1 MQMRCF
7 RAVRPG
13 LALALL
19 LLTLSPLAGCGPKT
33 GDVKPGGPSL
43 YDKLGGR
50 EAIGAVVTDFVES
63 VKLDERIKGK
73 FAGTTDWE
81 GLRTK
86 LTDQICA
93 AAGGPCT
100 YTGKDMKTA
109 HQGMGVTEADFNAL
123 VDDLKKTLDKF
134 KVGEKE
140 QAELLQALA
149 PMKKDIVNPP
159 VS

>member
-63 VKLDERIKGK
+63 VKSDERIKGK

-109 HQGMGVTEADFNAL
+109 HQGMGITEADFNAL

>member
-109 HQGMGVTEADFNAL
+109 HQGMGITEADFNAL

>member
-63 VKLDERIKGK
+63 VKVDERIKGK

-100 YTGKDMKTA
+100 YTGKDMKTT
-109 HQGMGVTEADFNAL
+109 HQGMGITEADFNAL

>member
-33 GDVKPGGPSL
+33 GDVEPGGPSL

-63 VKLDERIKGK
+63 VKVDERIKGK

-100 YTGKDMKTA
+100 YTGKDMKTT
-109 HQGMGVTEADFNAL
+109 HQGMGITEADFNAL

>member
-1 MQMRCF
+1 MQMRSF
-7 RAVRPG
+7 RSVMG
-13 LALALL
+13 SLMLSCLL
-19 LLTLSPLAGCGPKT
+19 LGMFTACGPKA
-33 GDVKPGGPSL
+33 GAVKPGGPTL

-50 EAIGAVVTDFVES
+50 EAIAAVVADFVDG
-63 VKLDERIKGK
+63 VKADDRIRAK
-73 FAGTTDWE
+73 FANTTDWD

-100 YTGKDMKTA
+100 YTGKDMKSS
-109 HQGMGVTEADFNAL
+109 HKGMAITEPEFNAM

-140 QAELLQALA
+140 QADLIGALA
-149 PMKKDIVNPP
+149 PMKKDIVTAP
-159 VS
+159 SS

>member
-63 VKLDERIKGK
+63 VKVDERIKGK

-109 HQGMGVTEADFNAL
+109 HAGMGITGEHFNAL
-123 VDDLKKTLDKF
+123 VEDLVGALEKF
-134 KVGEKE
+134 KVGHHE
-140 QAELLQALA
+140 QEQLLGALG
-149 PMKKDIVNPP
+149 PMKPEIVTR
-159 VS
+159 

>member
-1 MQMRCF
+1 MRMRYL
-7 RAVRPG
+7 RAVLRAVLGG

-19 LLTLSPLAGCGPKT
+19 PVVGCGPKT

-63 VKLDERIKGK
+63 VKTDERIKGK

-81 GLRTK
+81 GFKTK
-86 LTDQICA
+86 LTDQLCA
-93 AAGGPCT
+93 AAAGPCT
-100 YTGKDMKTA
+100 YGGKDMKTA
-109 HQGMGVTEADFNAL
+109 HQGMGLTEADFSAFA
-123 VDDLKKTLDKF
+123 DDLKKTLDKF

-140 QAELLQALA
+140 QAELLGTLA
-149 PMKKDIVNPP
+149 PMKKDIVTPP
-159 VS
+159 AS

>member
-1 MQMRCF
+1 MRMRCS
-7 RAVRPG
+7 RAVLGG

-19 LLTLSPLAGCGPKT
+19 TVGGCGPKT

-63 VKLDERIKGK
+63 VKTDDRIKGK
-73 FAGTTDWE
+73 FTGTTDWE
-81 GLRTK
+81 GFKTK

-93 AAGGPCT
+93 AAAGPCT
-100 YTGKDMKTA
+100 YNGKDMKAA
-109 HQGMGVTEADFNAL
+109 HQGMGLSEADFTAFA
-123 VDDLKKTLDKF
+123 DDLKKTLDKF

-140 QAELLQALA
+140 QAELLGTLA
-149 PMKKDIVNPP
+149 PMKKEIVNPP